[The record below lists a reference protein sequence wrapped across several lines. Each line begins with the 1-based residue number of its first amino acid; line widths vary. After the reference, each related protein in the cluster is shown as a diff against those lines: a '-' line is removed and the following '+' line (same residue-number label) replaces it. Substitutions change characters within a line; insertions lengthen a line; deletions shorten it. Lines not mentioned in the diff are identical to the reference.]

1 MDILNNSE
9 NTSHPHPFS
18 KSPTAYP
25 LFYRSYSRKIHDSDL
40 NERESWEDVTSRT
53 IGGLAK
59 LANLTQEEID
69 LLTEMQLSLKTIVS
83 GRWLWVGGT
92 DWVEKP
98 ENFYGAYNCSSTRIV
113 DWESFGLLMNLAM
126 MGCGTG
132 AVLYHR
138 YISQLPSIINY
149 LDVSI
154 DERNP
159 IGSVSKEKR
168 KEDTIISFSE
178 NKETPTVFIIVGD
191 SRKGWVDGYVKLLEL
206 SSNLH
211 ISSSKKIKV
220 IVDLS
225 NVRPS
230 GERLNGFGGVANPI
244 KLADLF
250 INVAKVLNKA
260 IGRQLNSV
268 ECSLIIDHAAISVV
282 SGNIRRCIAYGEKVN
297 TKSGLKPIQDIEVG
311 DLVLTSSGRYMP
323 VVNKFIQ
330 GVQKTVKIETAST
343 SIRCTPNHKVAVYDG
358 LDSYKWKMAGELSQG
373 KDAMIFFPNW
383 EYLTSDYLPDMTKFD
398 WVPQPVS
405 QVIPSEEVETF
416 DIEVEEDHEFVCEG
430 LLVSNSAGMR
440 QADSSD
446 SLFSTAKD
454 NLWQQDKDGNW
465 SIDPERDALRMA
477 NHTRVFHTKPTRED
491 CIESVR
497 KQFYSGE
504 GAIQWGG
511 EAIARANID
520 LIKTEEDKKEF
531 LSIYN
536 SDKTQLIHWLKNK
549 KPDIGLDEIEHR
561 LARNGLNP
569 CVTADTWVHTEDGP
583 RQVKDLIGKQ
593 HGVWING
600 ELFNTT
606 EEGFFYSGSKPVVKL
621 VTEEGYTL
629 RLTKNHRLLKVINQ
643 SQENQYSDWVEVE
656 NLQIGDRILLHNHR
670 GTTPRSGHW
679 SGNGTGGEGWSL
691 GLLET
696 AVNVSIEKSSFEFY
710 QGFLRGIFCC
720 KGSAIEDQAEESSIS
735 LVLND
740 SENNLEELQAIQRM
754 LARLGII
761 SAICQDKLVITKDNL
776 LRFDV
781 VGFADPEKREKLE
794 SIVSNHKKD
803 ISKESFTAT
812 IASIELDGIED
823 VYDCTVPGPNCF
835 DANGLVAHNCG
846 EIIGAD
852 FKCNLSEVHLNL
864 INPLDYAE
872 QEKAFRAATISV
884 CSLLHHQFVDE
895 RYAKS
900 RDFDPIVGVSFTGL
914 FDFFVNLFGVD
925 WLRWWDAGRPSS
937 LEGVDVDYFIGT
949 EREYLA
955 KWKNTVKETLE
966 EFCDRHNLKKP
977 NRFTTV
983 QPGGSKSLLTGAS
996 AGWHPPKSQRF
1007 IRRITFAKNDPV
1019 ALACI
1024 DYGYSVIPSQSDKD
1038 ETGRLLDDPYDVRC
1052 TEWLVEIPVEVNWA
1066 NIPGADQI
1074 DISKFSVKAQFDF
1087 YMQIQKYYV
1096 GHNASA
1102 TLELR
1107 ESEIEELGDLIYN
1120 AIDQDE
1126 GYISVALLARFDS
1139 LETFP
1144 RLPFEPINKEKFD
1157 SLSQDVL
1164 RRRKTN
1170 DFHKALSKY
1179 DIGEQTEAGPA
1190 GCDSDK
1196 CLMPLKESLLKES
1209 PLK

>member
-1 MDILNNSE
+1 MDILNNLDNSSNLG
-9 NTSHPHPFS
+9 NTSRPHPLS

-25 LFYRSYSRKIHDSDL
+25 LFYRSYSRKIHDSVL

-138 YISQLPSIINY
+138 YISRLPGIINY

-168 KEDTIISFSE
+168 KEDTIISFLE
-178 NKETPTVFIIVGD
+178 NKEVPTVFIIVGD

-206 SSNLH
+206 SSNLY
-211 ISSSKKIKV
+211 ISPSKKIKV

-268 ECSLIIDHAAISVV
+268 ECSLVIDHAAISVV
-282 SGNIRRCIAYGEKVN
+282 SGNIRR
-297 TKSGLKPIQDIEVG
+297 
-311 DLVLTSSGRYMP
+311 
-323 VVNKFIQ
+323 
-330 GVQKTVKIETAST
+330 
-343 SIRCTPNHKVAVYDG
+343 
-358 LDSYKWKMAGELSQG
+358 
-373 KDAMIFFPNW
+373 
-383 EYLTSDYLPDMTKFD
+383 
-398 WVPQPVS
+398 
-405 QVIPSEEVETF
+405 
-416 DIEVEEDHEFVCEG
+416 
-430 LLVSNSAGMR
+430 SAGMR
-440 QADSSD
+440 QADNTD
-446 SLFSTAKD
+446 KLFMTAKD

-465 SIDPERDALRMA
+465 SIDSERDALRMA

-511 EAIARANID
+511 EAVARANID
-520 LIKTEEDKKEF
+520 LMKTEVDKKEF

-536 SDKTQLIHWLKNK
+536 SDKTQLIHWLKSK

-569 CVTADTWVHTEDGP
+569 CVTADTWVHTENGP

-593 HGVWING
+593 HGVWVNG

-670 GTTPRSGHW
+670 GTTPRSGNW
-679 SGNGTGGEGWSL
+679 SGSGTGEEGWSL

-696 AVNVSIEKSSFEFY
+696 AVSPTIEKNSFQFY
-710 QGFLRGIFCC
+710 QGFLRGLFCC
-720 KGSAIEDQAEESSIS
+720 EGSAIEDRAEESSIS
-735 LVLND
+735 LVLNN
-740 SENNLEELQAIQRM
+740 SENNSEELRAIQRM

-761 SAICQDKLVITKDNL
+761 SAIHQDKLVITKDNL
-776 LRFDV
+776 IRFDV

-803 ISKESFTAT
+803 INKERFAVTVT
-812 IASIELDGIED
+812 SIESDGIEP

-900 RDFDPIVGVSFTGL
+900 RELDPIVGVSFTGL

-925 WLRWWDAGRPSS
+925 WLRWWDAGRPLS
-937 LEGVDVDYFIGT
+937 LEGIDVDYFIGT

-1164 RRRKTN
+1164 TRRKTN

-1196 CLMPLKESLLKES
+1196 CLMPLKES